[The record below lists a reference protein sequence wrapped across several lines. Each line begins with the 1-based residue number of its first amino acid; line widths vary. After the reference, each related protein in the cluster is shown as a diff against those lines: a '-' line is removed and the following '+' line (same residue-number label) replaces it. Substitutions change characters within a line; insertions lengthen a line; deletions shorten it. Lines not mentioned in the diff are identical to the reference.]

1 MLSSTLIMARTTAR
15 AKGEVGMIIMI
26 NYTAVYCEK
35 SIWAITGVQ
44 MVGFLWGLCSSRVSV
59 ALVEIPGQNCAFDLA
74 TSSRIKSGR
83 FLLVPK
89 TDVGFANTVCR
100 IILMQCVELP
110 ASFSQ

>member
-1 MLSSTLIMARTTAR
+1 MLSSTSIMARTTAR

-26 NYTAVYCEK
+26 DCTAVYCEK

-74 TSSRIKSGR
+74 TSSRIKSSR
-83 FLLVPK
+83 LLLVPK
-89 TDVGFANTVCR
+89 TNVGSANAVGR
-100 IILMQCVELP
+100 IILIKCVELP
-110 ASFSQ
+110 ASSSQ